1 LNVDRKR
8 ETRASFAIDPGEE
21 GGVAMLDRLKR
32 RWRALFRKE
41 QLERELEDELR
52 FHLERETAQ
61 NLRNGMNPDDAH
73 YSALKSFG
81 PMERSKEEC
90 RDARRVRF
98 IEEFVQDVRYGKRL
112 LAKNPG
118 VTLIAIVTLA
128 LGIGAN
134 TAIFTV
140 VNAFLLRPL
149 PYGEPD
155 RLVMVD
161 SQHRGQSIGV
171 SFSDYEDWR
180 RQNNVFDDLAFFN
193 LRWNANLEFGTE
205 TETLNL
211 TFGTAN
217 LFSTL
222 QVAPLLGHGP
232 TAGGSDTVILSH
244 GLWQRRFG
252 SDPSIVGRQLR
263 IDGRGLTVT
272 GVMPP
277 GFRFPFQ
284 SDLWWLSDRFFNR
297 QTRSWRIDQTIGRLK
312 PGVSPEQAQAEMR
325 EIAARLE
332 QVYPDTNAE
341 VTATVI
347 PLRDFWFGKLRRSFW
362 LLLGACGF
370 VLLIACANV
379 ANLLMTQATV
389 REREL
394 AVRAALGASQG
405 RLIRQS
411 ISEALL
417 LVSIACA
424 AGIALGWWG
433 LRMLV
438 ALLPAEL
445 LPFFVKIELDGRAL
459 TFTLLISVLTAL
471 FVGVIPALRT
481 ASVDLDQSLKEGGKS
496 GTGAGMQR
504 IRGVLVVTEIAL
516 AVVLL
521 AGAGLMLRS
530 FARLQNTSPGF
541 TAEGV
546 LHLEINPTYL
556 RQEDYRVEFMSR
568 RYQQL
573 LQQVATV
580 PGVIAVAANND
591 LPFVGQ
597 KPWYRGE
604 FSIEGQSTEDVK
616 HNPIVNYQAVS
627 PDYFR
632 VMEIPLLRGRVF
644 TDRDTYRPDGHRDV
658 AIISQRLAERMW
670 PNADPLGKRINC
682 DDNGAGCAEIVGI
695 VGDVKH
701 NSLVDEVGYDLY
713 SACYQSY
720 SKQTHFVARTQ
731 GDPMSFA
738 NDIQRAIWQVAPDTG
753 VFNIK
758 PVTRLSAN
766 TIWQSRVWGLLLGIF
781 SGIALMLATAG
792 IYGVMA
798 YFVTQRTREIGIR
811 IAMGA
816 QWRDVLKLILKSG
829 MLLVAIGLTI
839 GLAGALALTR
849 LMATLLFEISPTDP
863 ITFAA
868 VALSVIVA
876 ALLACYIPARRA
888 TKVDPLIA
896 LRYE

>member
-1 LNVDRKR
+1 
-8 ETRASFAIDPGEE
+8 
-21 GGVAMLDRLKR
+21 MRLI
-32 RWRALFRKE
+32 
-41 QLERELEDELR
+41 Q
-52 FHLERETAQ
+52 
-61 NLRNGMNPDDAH
+61 
-73 YSALKSFG
+73 
-81 PMERSKEEC
+81 
-90 RDARRVRF
+90 
-98 IEEFVQDVRYGKRL
+98 EFLQDLRYGKRL

-118 VTLIAIVTLA
+118 VSVIAVVTLA

-134 TAIFTV
+134 TAIFSV

-149 PYGEPD
+149 PYGDPD

-161 SQHRGQSIGV
+161 SQQQGQSIGV
-171 SFSDYEDWR
+171 SFPDYEDWR

-193 LRWNANLEFGTE
+193 LRWNANLEFGNE
-205 TETLNL
+205 TDTLSL

-222 QVAPLLGHGP
+222 QVSPSLGAGP
-232 TAGGSDTVILSH
+232 AAGDADTVLLSH

-252 SDPSIVGRQLR
+252 SDPGIVGRQLR
-263 IDGRGLTVT
+263 IDGRSLTVS

-284 SDLWWLSDRFFNR
+284 SDLWWLNDRYF
-297 QTRSWRIDQTIGRLK
+297 TRHTRDMRIDQTIGRLK
-312 PGVSPEQAQAEMR
+312 RGVSAEQARAEMQQ
-325 EIAARLE
+325 IAARLA
-332 QVYPDTNAE
+332 QTYPDTNKD
-341 VTATVI
+341 VSATVI

-394 AVRAALGASQG
+394 ALRAALGASRG

-411 ISEALL
+411 LSEALL
-417 LVSIACA
+417 LVSIGCA
-424 AGIALGWWG
+424 GGIALGAWG
-433 LRMLV
+433 LRLVV
-438 ALLPAEL
+438 ALVPEEL

-459 TFTLLISVLTAL
+459 TFTLLISLVTAL
-471 FVGVIPALRT
+471 VVGLIPALRT
-481 ASVDLDQSLKEGGKS
+481 ATVNLDQSLKEGGKS
-496 GTGAGMQR
+496 GTGSRMQR
-504 IRGVLVVTEIAL
+504 VRGLLVVTEIAL

-530 FARLQNTSPGF
+530 FTRLQNTSPGF
-541 TAEGV
+541 TADGV
-546 LHLEINPTYL
+546 LHLEINPTYR

-568 RYQQL
+568 HYQKL

-580 PGVIAVAANND
+580 PGVVAVAANND

-597 KPWYRGE
+597 KPWFRGE
-604 FSIEGQSTEDVK
+604 FAIEGQSSDDQK
-616 HNPIVNYQAVS
+616 RNPLVNYQAVS

-632 VMEIPLLRGRVF
+632 VMQIPLLRGRVF
-644 TDRDTYRPDGHRDV
+644 TDRDNVRPDRHRDV
-658 AIISQRLAERMW
+658 AIVSKQLAERMW
-670 PNADPLGKRINC
+670 PDADPLGKRINC
-682 DDNGAGCAEIVGI
+682 GDDGSGCAEIVGI

-713 SACYQSY
+713 FACYQTY
-720 SKQTHFVARTQ
+720 AKQTHFVARTQ
-731 GDPMSFA
+731 GDPMA
-738 NDIQRAIWQVAPDTG
+738 LAKEIQRAIWQVAPDTG
-753 VFNIK
+753 IFNVM

-766 TIWQSRVWGLLLGIF
+766 TVWQSRVWGLLFGIF
-781 SGIALMLATAG
+781 SAIALVLATAG

-798 YFVTQRTREIGIR
+798 YFVTQRTREIGVR
-811 IAMGA
+811 IALGA
-816 QWRDVLKLILKSG
+816 QWRDVLKLVLKSG
-829 MLLVAIGLTI
+829 MTLVTIGLTI

-849 LMATLLFEISPTDP
+849 LMNTLLFEVSPTDP

-868 VALSVIVA
+868 VALCVILA
-876 ALLACYIPARRA
+876 TLLACYIPARRA
-888 TKVDPLIA
+888 TKVDPLVA

>member
-1 LNVDRKR
+1 MFDR
-8 ETRASFAIDPGEE
+8 I
-21 GGVAMLDRLKR
+21 RL
-32 RWRALFRKE
+32 RWRALFRKD
-41 QLERELEDELR
+41 QMERELEDELS
-52 FHLERETAQ
+52 FHLERDAGQ
-61 NLRNGMNPDDAH
+61 NRQGGMNPDDAR

-81 PMERSKEEC
+81 ALERSKEEC
-90 RDARRVRF
+90 RDARGVHL
-98 IEEFVQDVRYGKRL
+98 IEEFLQDLRYGRRL

-118 VTLIAIVTLA
+118 FTLIAIFTLA

-134 TAIFTV
+134 TAIFSV
-140 VNAFLLRPL
+140 VSAFLLRPL
-149 PYGEPD
+149 PYGNPD

-161 SQHRGQSIGV
+161 SQQRGQSVGV
-171 SFSDYEDWR
+171 SFPDYEDWR
-180 RQNNVFDDLAFFN
+180 GQNKVFDDLAFFN
-193 LRWNANLEFGTE
+193 LRWNANLDFGSE
-205 TETLNL
+205 TETLSL
-211 TFGTAN
+211 TFGTPN

-232 TAGGSDTVILSH
+232 TDGENDAVLLSH

-252 SDPSIVGRQLR
+252 GDPQIVGRRLR
-263 IDGRGLTVT
+263 VDGRTMTVS

-284 SDLWWLSDRFFNR
+284 SDLWWLNDHFFER
-297 QTRSWRIDQTIGRLK
+297 HSRGFRIDQTIGRLK
-312 PGVSPEQAQAEMR
+312 AGVSPEQAHAEMK
-325 EIAARLE
+325 EIAARLA
-332 QVYPDTNAE
+332 QAYPDTNTE
-341 VTATVI
+341 VTATVV
-347 PLRDFWFGKLRRSFW
+347 PLRDFWFGNLRRSFW

-394 AVRAALGASQG
+394 VVRAALGASRG

-417 LVSIACA
+417 LVSIGCA
-424 AGIALGWWG
+424 GGILLGAWS

-438 ALLPAEL
+438 ALLPDEL

-459 TFTLLISVLTAL
+459 LFTLLISLLTAL
-471 FVGVIPALRT
+471 FVGLIPALRT
-481 ASVDLDQSLKEGGKS
+481 ASLDLEHSLREGGKS
-496 GTGAGMQR
+496 GTSAGMQR
-504 IRGVLVVTEIAL
+504 VRGLLVVTEIAL

-546 LHLEINPTYL
+546 LHLEINPTYQ
-556 RQEDYRVEFMSR
+556 RQEDYNVEFMSR

-573 LQQVATV
+573 LQQVAQV
-580 PGVIAVAANND
+580 PGVVAVAANGD

-604 FSIEGQSTEDVK
+604 FGVEGQSIDDQK
-616 HNPIVNYQAVS
+616 QNPLVNYQAVS

-632 VMEIPLLRGRVF
+632 VMQIPLLRGRTF
-644 TDRDTYRPDGHRDV
+644 TDRDTVRPDGHRDV
-658 AIISQRLAERMW
+658 AIINKRLAERMW
-670 PNADPLGKRINC
+670 PNTDPLGKRINC
-682 DDNGAGCAEIVGI
+682 DHDNVGCAEIIGI

-701 NSLVDEVGYDLY
+701 NSLVDEAGYDLY
-713 SACYQSY
+713 YACFQSY

-731 GDPMSFA
+731 GDPMTFA
-738 NDIQRAIWQVAPDTG
+738 KDIQRAIWQVAPDTG
-753 VFNIK
+753 IFNVM
-758 PVTRLSAN
+758 PVTKLSTN
-766 TIWQSRVWGLLLGIF
+766 TVWQSRVWGLLFGIF
-781 SGIALMLATAG
+781 STIALVLAVAG

-798 YFVTQRTREIGIR
+798 YFVTQRTREIGVR
-811 IAMGA
+811 IALGA
-816 QWRDVLKLILKSG
+816 QWRDVLKLVLKNG
-829 MLLVAIGLTI
+829 MLLVTIGLTI

-849 LMATLLFEISPTDP
+849 LMSTLLFEVSPTDP
-863 ITFAA
+863 ITFGA
-868 VALSVIVA
+868 VALCLILA
-876 ALLACYIPARRA
+876 TLLACYIPARRA

>member
-1 LNVDRKR
+1 
-8 ETRASFAIDPGEE
+8 
-21 GGVAMLDRLKR
+21 M
-32 RWRALFRKE
+32 FRKE
-41 QLERELEDELR
+41 ELERELEDELR
-52 FHLERETAQ
+52 FHLEHETAQ
-61 NLRNGMNPDDAH
+61 NVRNGMNPDDAR

-90 RDARRVRF
+90 RDARRVRLL
-98 IEEFVQDVRYGKRL
+98 EEFIQDVRYGKRL
-112 LAKNPG
+112 LLKNPT
-118 VTLIAIVTLA
+118 VTLIAILTLA

-134 TAIFTV
+134 TAIFSV

-161 SQHRGQSIGV
+161 SQERGQSAGV
-171 SFSDYEDWR
+171 SFADYEDWR
-180 RQNNVFDDLAFFN
+180 RQNNVFSDLAFFN
-193 LRWNANLEFGTE
+193 LRWNANLEFPNE

-222 QVAPLLGHGP
+222 QVTPFIGHGP
-232 TAGGSDTVILSH
+232 NAGDSDTILLSH

-252 SDPSIVGRQLR
+252 SDPSIIGRQLR
-263 IDGRGLTVT
+263 IDGHSLTVV

-284 SDLWWLSDRFFNR
+284 SDLWWLNDRYFDR
-297 QTRSWRIDQTIGRLK
+297 QTRSWRIDQAIGRLK
-312 PGVSPEQAQAEMR
+312 SGVSVEQAHAEMK
-325 EIAARLE
+325 EIAARLA
-332 QVYPDTNAE
+332 QAYPDTNAE
-341 VTATVI
+341 ITATVV

-370 VLLIACANV
+370 VLLIACTNV

-394 AVRAALGASQG
+394 ALRAALGASRG

-411 ISEALL
+411 VSEALL
-417 LVSIACA
+417 LVSIACVS
-424 AGIALGWWG
+424 GVVLGALS
-433 LRMLV
+433 LRVLV
-438 ALLPAEL
+438 ALLPQEL
-445 LPFFVKIELDGRAL
+445 LPFFVKIELDGRVL

-471 FVGVIPALRT
+471 FVGLIPALRT

-504 IRGVLVVTEIAL
+504 MRGLLVVTEIAL

-530 FARLQNTSPGF
+530 FTRLQNTSPGF
-541 TAEGV
+541 TAENV
-546 LHLEINPTYL
+546 LHLEINPTYY
-556 RQEDYRVEFMSR
+556 RKEDYRVEFMSR

-580 PGVIAVAANND
+580 PGVVAVAANSD

-597 KPWYRGE
+597 KPWYRGV
-604 FSIEGQSTEDVK
+604 FSIQGQSVEEQK
-616 HNPIVNYQAVS
+616 QNPLVNYQAVS

-632 VMEIPLLRGRVF
+632 VMQIPLLRGRVF
-644 TDRDTYRPDGHRDV
+644 TDRDNVRSGGHRDV
-658 AIISQRLAERMW
+658 AIMNRGLAERMW

-682 DDNGAGCAEIVGI
+682 DDDGAGCAEIVGI

-713 SACYQSY
+713 YACYQSY

-731 GDPMSFA
+731 GDPMTLA
-738 NDIQRAIWQVAPDTG
+738 NDIQRAIWQVSPDTG
-753 VFNIK
+753 VFNVM
-758 PVTRLSAN
+758 PLTRLSAN
-766 TIWQSRVWGLLLGIF
+766 TIWQSRVWGLLLGVF
-781 SGIALMLATAG
+781 SGIALVLATAG

-798 YFVTQRTREIGIR
+798 YFVTQRTREIGVR
-811 IAMGA
+811 IALGA
-816 QWRDVLKLILKSG
+816 QWRDVMKLIFSNG
-829 MLLVAIGLTI
+829 MLLV
-839 GLAGALALTR
+839 
-849 LMATLLFEISPTDP
+849 
-863 ITFAA
+863 
-868 VALSVIVA
+868 
-876 ALLACYIPARRA
+876 
-888 TKVDPLIA
+888 
-896 LRYE
+896 